1 MYACRYVYR
10 DCVYHNTGIQ
20 LVETS
25 HSANISL
32 QQHPPQ
38 QRIIQP
44 KMPSDTVE
52 KSSPILNAALAPPNK
67 A

>member
-1 MYACRYVYR
+1 MYACRYVYG

-25 HSANISL
+25 HSAKHL
-32 QQHPPQ
+32 KQHHPPQ

-44 KMPSDTVE
+44 KMPSDKVE
-52 KSSPILNAALAPPNK
+52 KDSPRLNAALAPPNK